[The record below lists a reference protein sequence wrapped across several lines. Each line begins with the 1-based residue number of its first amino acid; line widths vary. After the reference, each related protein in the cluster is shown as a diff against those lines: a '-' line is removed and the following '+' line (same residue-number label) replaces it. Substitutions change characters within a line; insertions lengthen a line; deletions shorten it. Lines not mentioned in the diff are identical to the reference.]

1 MKIKRIDCRDRYGE
15 FVNGTESEWIR
26 QATNGNDT
34 AFCYLVEAYQK
45 PVFNLCYRLLGNTH
59 DAEDAAQESFFRAYR
74 NLKKYD
80 PQRSFTNWLLSIA
93 SHYCID
99 CMRKKHAVTISTEEL
114 PETFQHDSNA
124 PEPEKVMSKQ
134 ENELRIQSL
143 VNKLSPKDK
152 AIIVLKYWYEF
163 STSDISDALS
173 LTESSVKSR
182 LFRARKELAG
192 KLIDQSK
199 KASRIKR
206 QFNETQTI

>member
-1 MKIKRIDCRDRYGE
+1 M
-15 FVNGTESEWIR
+15 VNGTEFEWIR
-26 QATNGNDT
+26 QATEGNDT

-80 PQRSFTNWLLSIA
+80 TQRSFTNWLLSIA

-114 PETFQHDSNA
+114 PEIFQYDNNA
-124 PEPEKVMSKQ
+124 PEPERVMSKQ
-134 ENELRIQSL
+134 ENELMIHSL
-143 VNKLSPKDK
+143 INTLNPKDK
-152 AIIVLKYWYEF
+152 AIVVLKYWYDF

-182 LFRARKELAG
+182 LFRARRDLAG
-192 KLIDQSK
+192 KILTQSK
-199 KASRIKR
+199 NIGQIERN
-206 QFNETQTI
+206 FNESQTI